1 MSKQRLVAW
10 SAVLVSAGWL
20 TATFAVLANDDAR
33 PTATWRVAV
42 VRLGGN
48 MEETPTAPD
57 PLLGIQTEN
66 LKTRMDRILRAA
78 RDKQVQALLLR
89 IDSLDVGW
97 GRVAELRQAIQE
109 FRRSG
114 KPCFA
119 WLESG
124 GLHEYLVAAA
134 CDEIIMPESGLLML
148 TGLRMQMFF
157 YKDLLD
163 KIGVQAEMIQM
174 GDFKGAA
181 EPYIR
186 NRMSP
191 ALKQHLESVL
201 DDLYSYV
208 VQTIADSRK
217 RNGLSHDKVRSLLDQ
232 GPFTP
237 KQALKFGLIDR
248 VAYESDWEKSLGET
262 KKVKVQLV
270 ADYGKPKPREPGLLD
285 FFKLFA
291 PPTEP
296 RLSDRPKIALI
307 YAIGVIMEGQG
318 TPSLFG
324 ESVVGSQTYVQAIRR
339 AEQEPSI
346 KAIVLRVDSPGGSA
360 LASDLIWRELDKCTK
375 PVIVS
380 MGDVA
385 ASGGY
390 YISMAARRIF
400 AEPATI
406 TGSIGVVGGKLTIK
420 GLMDKIGLTTDTI
433 DRGSNAG
440 LFSLT
445 EPWTDKQ
452 KETVTALMREV
463 YDQFLDKALAGR
475 RRAGQKLTREDLE
488 KLAGGRIWTGRQAKE
503 RGLVDEIGTLADAI
517 AYAKKQA
524 GFDPDQDVEI
534 YILPRPKSPL
544 EMLVESFLE
553 TQSPNPLVQLQRYA
567 ETYPELKQHLREV
580 MVLWHLRRELAW
592 TYQPLFFRIR

>member
-1 MSKQRLVAW
+1 MRGQRIFAW
-10 SAVLVSAGWL
+10 SAVLVSL
-20 TATFAVLANDDAR
+20 TSLYLAIADSAEEESR
-33 PTATWRVAV
+33 PSGTWRVAV
-42 VRLGGN
+42 IRLGGN
-48 MEETPTAPD
+48 LEETPTAPD
-57 PLLGIQTEN
+57 PLLGIQLDN
-66 LKTRMDRILRAA
+66 LKTRTDRILRAA

-89 IDSLDVGW
+89 IDSLDIGW
-97 GRVAELRQAIQE
+97 GRVNELRRTISE

-124 GLHEYLVAAA
+124 GLHEYLVASA
-134 CDEIIMPESGLLML
+134 CNEIIMPESGLLML

-163 KIGVQAEMIQM
+163 KIGVQADMIQM

-181 EPYIR
+181 EPFTR
-186 NRMSP
+186 SRMSP

-201 DDLYSYV
+201 DDLYRYV
-208 VQTIADSRK
+208 VQTIADSRQQQ
-217 RNGLSHDKVRSLLDQ
+217 GLNSDKVRALLDQ
-232 GPFTP
+232 GPFTAR
-237 KQALKFGLIDR
+237 QALKHRLIDR
-248 VAYESDWEKSLGET
+248 VTYESDWEKWLGDT
-262 KKVKVQLV
+262 RKIKLQLV
-270 ADYGKPKPREPGLLD
+270 ADYGKPRPREPGLLD

-291 PPTEP
+291 PPAEP
-296 RLSDRPKIALI
+296 RLSDKPKIALI
-307 YAIGVIMEGQG
+307 YAIGMILPGKRS
-318 TPSLFG
+318 PSLFG
-324 ESVVGSQTYVQAIRR
+324 ESVIGSETYVQAIRR

-360 LASDLIWRELDKCTK
+360 LASDLIWREIDKCKK

-406 TGSIGVVGGKLTIK
+406 TGSIGVVGGKLNIK

-433 DRGSNAG
+433 ERGNNAG

-445 EPWTDKQ
+445 EPWTEKQ
-452 KETVTALMREV
+452 KETVTALMHEI
-463 YDQFLDKALAGR
+463 YDQFLEKALAGR
-475 RRAGQKLTREDLE
+475 RRAGQKLSREELE
-488 KLAGGRIWTGRQAKE
+488 KLAGGRIWTGRQAQE

-517 AYAKKQA
+517 AYAKKEA
-524 GFDPDQDVEI
+524 GFDPDEDVEI

-544 EMLVESFLE
+544 EALLDSFLE
-553 TQSPNPLVQLQRYA
+553 VRAANPVAQWTQAA
-567 ETYPELKQHLREV
+567 EVPIELKPHLRQILL
-580 MVLWHLRRELAW
+580 LWHLRQELGWA
-592 TYQPLFFRIR
+592 YQPMFFRIY